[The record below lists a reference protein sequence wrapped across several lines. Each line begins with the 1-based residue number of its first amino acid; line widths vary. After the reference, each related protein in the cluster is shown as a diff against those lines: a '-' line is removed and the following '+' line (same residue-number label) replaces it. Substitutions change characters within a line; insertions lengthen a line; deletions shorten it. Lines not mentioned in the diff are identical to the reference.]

1 MLVKD
6 GRLTGD
12 PFTALGDD
20 AALTDGPVIVSLK
33 RFLSEK
39 DGLLARN
46 LPVGVRLETSDT
58 PEALGEDVH
67 RLALV
72 ELHIPYFKDGRA
84 FSWARLLRT
93 RMAYQGEIRVS
104 GHVLKDQLAFFRR
117 VGVNAFLLS
126 HDFPLADIEHALGEI
141 SHFYQ
146 PSVDG
151 GATIRDLRAIRSTS

>member
-6 GRLTGD
+6 GRIAEDT
-12 PFTALGDD
+12 FTALSDD
-20 AALTDGPVIVSLK
+20 APLPDGPVIVPLK
-33 RFLSEK
+33 RFLSER
-39 DGLLARN
+39 DRLLARN

-58 PEALGEDVH
+58 PESLGEDVH

-72 ELHIPYFKDGRA
+72 ELHVPYFKDGRA

-93 RMAYQGEIRVS
+93 RMGYRGEIRVS

-117 VGVNAFLLS
+117 VGVDAFSLA

-141 SHFYQ
+141 SNFYQ

-151 GATIRDLRAIRSTS
+151 RATIRDLRVGR